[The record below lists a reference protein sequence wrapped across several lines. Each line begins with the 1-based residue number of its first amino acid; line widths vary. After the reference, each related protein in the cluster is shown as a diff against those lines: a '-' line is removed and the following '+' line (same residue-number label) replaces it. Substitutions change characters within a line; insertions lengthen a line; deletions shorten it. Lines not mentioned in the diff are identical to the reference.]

1 MTTDNIT
8 EFKID
13 DEHIEIV
20 ESFIFLGSQITRN
33 GGSDSEIR
41 RRIGL
46 ARTTMKKL
54 THVILNTKIR
64 LVNTLIF
71 SIFLYGCESWTI
83 RKKERKKIDALEL
96 WCWRKLLKISW
107 MDKITNANVLAQIQ
121 LVISL
126 EGKVNKQK
134 LSYFGHIMRSKDSLE
149 KSILVGKCEGKRK
162 RGRQRMRWLDNLKEV
177 TGKDLKELKE
187 MVQYRSKWRSFVQEI
202 TRSRK
207 RLDGT

>member
-41 RRIGL
+41 RRKGL
-46 ARTTMKKL
+46 ARKTMKKL
-54 THVILNTKIR
+54 THMIKNNDLTLNTKIR

-71 SIFLYGCESWTI
+71 SVFLYGCESWTI
-83 RKKERKKIDALEL
+83 RKKERKNIDALEF

-121 LVISL
+121 PVISL

-149 KSILVGKCEGKRK
+149 KV
-162 RGRQRMRWLDNLKEV
+162 
-177 TGKDLKELKE
+177 
-187 MVQYRSKWRSFVQEI
+187 Y
-202 TRSRK
+202 
-207 RLDGT
+207 